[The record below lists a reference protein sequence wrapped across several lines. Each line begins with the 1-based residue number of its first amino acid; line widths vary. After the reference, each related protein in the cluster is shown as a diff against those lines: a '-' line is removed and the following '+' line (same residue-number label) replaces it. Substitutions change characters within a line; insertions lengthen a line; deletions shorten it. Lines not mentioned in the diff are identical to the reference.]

1 MNDQQNFLKRATEDV
16 LSAKDSWQDFNDI
29 LKDESGQ
36 KAVVDRI
43 QEQENAFKSVRDALK
58 QYNTELKAL
67 RQQSLKG
74 DSISA
79 ELSQSKAD
87 L

>member
-1 MNDQQNFLKRATEDV
+1 MNDQQSFLKSATEDV

-58 QYNTELKAL
+58 QYNTELKEL